1 MTVLDAQAV
10 IALLRDEPAA
20 EDVDSI
26 LRRPDDISSIPA
38 TSLAEV
44 FDIVVRVGGRRV
56 EEVSMLADTLL
67 AGGLEVVSIDAETG
81 RLAGILRSRHWDRE
95 RRPVSM
101 ADCVVLAAG
110 ILAAEPIAT
119 ADAALIGA
127 ARAEGHPVVL
137 LPDSQGR
144 RPA

>member
-20 EDVDSI
+20 DDVDSL
-26 LRRPDDISSIPA
+26 LRRSDEVTSIPA
-38 TSLAEV
+38 TALGEI

-56 EEVSMLADTLL
+56 EEVSALVDTLL
-67 AGGLEVVSIDAETG
+67 ATGLEVVPIDEDTG

-101 ADCVVLAAG
+101 ADCMVLAAG
-110 ILAAEPIAT
+110 ILAGDPIAT

-127 ARAEGHPVVL
+127 ARAEAHPVVA

-144 RPA
+144 RPD

>member
-26 LRRPDDISSIPA
+26 LRRRDDFTSIPA

-56 EEVSMLADTLL
+56 EEVSGLADTLL
-67 AGGLEVVSIDAETG
+67 AAGLEVGSIDEETG

-101 ADCVVLAAG
+101 ADCVVLAVG